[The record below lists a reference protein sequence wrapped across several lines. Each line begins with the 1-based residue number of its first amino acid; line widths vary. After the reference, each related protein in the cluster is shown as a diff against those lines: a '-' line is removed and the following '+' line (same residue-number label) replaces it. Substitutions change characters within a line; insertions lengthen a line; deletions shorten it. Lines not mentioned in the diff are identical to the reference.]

1 MSLVSRRTFLSGLS
15 ALFGA
20 ASITDLQH
28 NVLEIGRPILLSP
41 QLTSGNLYVAEGGT
55 LFLGSHNIDMP
66 RPSWRQYWRDTE
78 QCDVTNSEALRR
90 HCLWYF
96 GEFIDYETPIPDE
109 NWDEIYELTYDP
121 MPAAYHL
128 LRRLKFGRET
138 TTLRPKN
145 GRLDF
150 FAGSNHP
157 GSNDLWVEAYDDLT
171 VSLLQAQLIQLNQP
185 IKIIMET
192 RHIIKRDDFLHE
204 RISRE

>member
-1 MSLVSRRTFLSGLS
+1 MSVISRRTFLSGLS

-28 NVLEIGRPILLSP
+28 KVLEIGRPILLSP

-55 LFLGSHNIDMP
+55 LFLGSHDIDMP
-66 RPSWRQYWRDTE
+66 RPSWRQYWHDTE
-78 QCDVTNSEALRR
+78 QCDVTNPDALR
-90 HCLWYF
+90 HHSLWYF
-96 GEFIDYETPIPDE
+96 GKFIDCETSIPDKL
-109 NWDEIYELTYDP
+109 WGEIYELTYDP

-128 LRRLKFGRET
+128 LHRLKFGRET

-171 VSLLQAQLIQLNQP
+171 VSLLQAQLIKLNQP
-185 IKIIMET
+185 IQLIMET
-192 RHIIKRDDFLHE
+192 KTIIKSDDFAHTNFASE
-204 RISRE
+204 